1 MRLTSPF
8 RAAFTLLALG
18 AALCAQPQ
26 ATKPAAPVRSKEA
39 VTLAGPREL
48 VLPVLGLSEENVAMI
63 RADLLAL
70 ADEVFL
76 CPACGFEQEGEGT
89 CPKDKAALE
98 PQSRALFSAV
108 EPSTAEKTIALRM
121 DARHHVRLSRVEAAL
136 TRRAVRVDDEHLVLD
151 GRSTLVVRTALAGD
165 PAALEKVLLE
175 AKLFEEAK
183 AERERD
189 TDQILVHVR
198 AGASAPTR
206 AKVSAILQGAQARLS
221 DVVWGPVSPK
231 S

>member
-1 MRLTSPF
+1 MRHLSPF
-8 RAAFTLLALG
+8 HVALALVALS

-26 ATKPAAPVRSKEA
+26 ATKPTAPIRSKEVPA
-39 VTLAGPREL
+39 QAGPREL
-48 VLPVLGLSEENVAMI
+48 VLPVLGLSEENAAPL

-76 CPACGFEQEGEGT
+76 CPACGFEQENEGT

-98 PQSRALFSAV
+98 PKSRGLFSAV
-108 EPSTAEKTIALRM
+108 EPSAAEKTIALRM
-121 DARHHVRLSRVEAAL
+121 DARHRVRLSRVEAAL
-136 TRRAVRVDDEHLVLD
+136 TRRAVRIDDEHLVLD

-165 PAALEKVLLE
+165 PAALEKALLE

-189 TDQILVHVR
+189 TDQVLVHVR

-206 AKVSAILQGAQARLS
+206 TKVSAILQGAQARLT
-221 DVVWGPVSPK
+221 DVVWGSVSPK